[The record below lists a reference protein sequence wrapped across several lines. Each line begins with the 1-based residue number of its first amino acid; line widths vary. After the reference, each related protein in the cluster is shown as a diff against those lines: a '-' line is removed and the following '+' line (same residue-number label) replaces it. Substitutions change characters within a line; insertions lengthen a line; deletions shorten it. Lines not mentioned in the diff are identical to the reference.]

1 MMRVTG
7 GGVGELRKQWCP
19 QRLGG
24 LGMPQNTV
32 AEGLA
37 FANEK
42 EAEVCG
48 SRKPE
53 DTADTNTHSMGVAHV
68 TSRSH
73 STWTPIFI

>member
-7 GGVGELRKQWCP
+7 GGVGELRKQWCS

-32 AEGLA
+32 AEDLA

-53 DTADTNTHSMGVAHV
+53 DTAETPTH
-68 TSRSH
+68 
-73 STWTPIFI
+73 TPWE